1 MAPGCDQTVNMELT
15 GIEMSHGMSR
25 QCFPSY
31 SLSLSLLVDL
41 NFYVEEE
48 VLEEVLVLF

>member
-1 MAPGCDQTVNMELT
+1 MAPGFDQTVNMELT
-15 GIEMSHGMSR
+15 GIEMSHFMSR
-25 QCFPSY
+25 QCF
-31 SLSLSLLVDL
+31 LLCSLSLLVDL